1 MGTSGNTEANLKSGA
16 LAQVADATG
25 TWVDTHAPLWSRPY
39 LRLARLDRPIGS
51 WLLLLPC
58 WWSAALAAALARDVS
73 RLPLI
78 LVLFLVGAFVMRG
91 AGCTWNDITDRDLD
105 AKVERTRSRPI
116 PAGQVGVRQAL
127 AFLVAQALAGLVVL
141 LQFNRFAILTGI
153 ASLAIVAVYPF
164 MKRITWWPQV
174 VLGLAFSWGA
184 LMGFAVILG
193 QIGLPALFLYA
204 GSIAWVIGYD
214 TVYAHQDIEDDA
226 LIGVKSTA
234 RLFGAQTHRAL
245 ILFYSLAVILIGAAL
260 ALSGVGVSAW
270 IGLAVFAAHLRWQV
284 ARLRIDD
291 PALCLR
297 VFKSNRDAGL
307 LLFAGLLVDALVR
320 AG

>member
-1 MGTSGNTEANLKSGA
+1 MTEAA
-16 LAQVADATG
+16 ARVADATG
-25 TWVDTHAPLWSRPY
+25 NWVDTLAPPWSRPY

-58 WWSAALAAALARDVS
+58 WWSAALAAGLAHDLN
-73 RLPLI
+73 RLPL
-78 LVLFLVGAFVMRG
+78 VMALFFLGAFAMRG

-105 AKVERTRSRPI
+105 AMVERTRSRPI
-116 PAGQVGVRQAL
+116 PAGQVSVLQAFGFLIGQAL
-127 AFLVAQALAGLVVL
+127 IGLAVLV
-141 LQFNRFAILTGI
+141 QFNRFAVATGF
-153 ASLAIVAVYPF
+153 ASLVIVAVYPF

-193 QIGLPALFLYA
+193 RIDGVALALYA

-214 TVYAHQDIEDDA
+214 TIYAHQDAEDDA

-234 RLFGAQTHRAL
+234 RLFGQRTHQALVAFYALAVAL
-245 ILFYSLAVILIGAAL
+245 IGCAIWLAG
-260 ALSGVGVSAW
+260 GGWPAW
-270 IGLAVFAAHLRWQV
+270 FGLVAFAAHLAWQI
-284 ARLRIDD
+284 ARLKIGD

-307 LLFAGLLVDALVR
+307 LLFAGLLVNAWMG
-320 AG
+320 AS